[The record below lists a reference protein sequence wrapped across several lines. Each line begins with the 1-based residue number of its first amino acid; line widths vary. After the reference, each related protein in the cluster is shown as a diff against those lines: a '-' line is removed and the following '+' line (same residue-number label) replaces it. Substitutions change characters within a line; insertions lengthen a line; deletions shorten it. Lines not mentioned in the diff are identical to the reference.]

1 MKTVQTLSFNQLS
14 TVSTVEKFLPK
25 SWAQQL
31 PSIHIILLDL
41 LPCAAVPWPMPFT
54 GHAASCHNLALWRW
68 QDRQAQ
74 IPEEKGGIFWLET
87 VDLRTSKKKMEL
99 QQRLTYINPRV
110 FRWQFFQDFRSAK
123 WWIPSAKWGTPPG
136 KYANDRLTWHV
147 SLGKHGNLGA
157 IEVFTVWIPPAFTS
171 LVIITGPCLV
181 MSTWVMDIAFFL
193 MKNDE
198 PVNNKLGLEQPAKR
212 ISGVYQSWSPQ
223 HAPTT
228 RQVIISFPKS
238 ENG

>member
-1 MKTVQTLSFNQLS
+1 METTK
-14 TVSTVEKFLPK
+14 K
-25 SWAQQL
+25 SQ
-31 PSIHIILLDL
+31 
-41 LPCAAVPWPMPFT
+41 
-54 GHAASCHNLALWRW
+54 
-68 QDRQAQ
+68 
-74 IPEEKGGIFWLET
+74 
-87 VDLRTSKKKMEL
+87 
-99 QQRLTYINPRV
+99 V
-110 FRWQFFQDFRSAK
+110 FRWAVSFGFQERQGGIVQ

-171 LVIITGPCLV
+171 LVIITKPCLV

-198 PVNNKLGLEQPAKR
+198 PVNNKLGAEHQPAKR

-238 ENG
+238 EN